1 MTKVVQFTMSRIP
14 NYGSVLQTYALQR
27 AIEKIPGCICQT
39 IDYLPQSGKSQKR
52 CLKNA
57 IRSIVRGLVY
67 GRSSRGFDHLK
78 KKDIHLTRPYVD
90 FNDLKEDPPEA
101 NVYVTGSDQMFNPIY
116 TNGDPAYFFEFLSPD
131 RRAQV
136 RKISYASSFAQE
148 LPAHWRDVYAKAL
161 MDYDALSLREQY
173 GVDLAQELTGKL
185 ATLCCDPTLLLT
197 RQEWM
202 EFAAKAK
209 RRIRHPYILCYNL
222 AYRVNPYPMANEV
235 ERAIQEK
242 LKLPIL
248 FVNGSKADLLKANS
262 KVIKWATPYEFVDL
276 FFNASF
282 IMTSSFHGTAFAL
295 QSGKPFLSYVSAN
308 AAADNRISDLLV
320 RCGAQGH
327 IVPIIDGPADEVD
340 LSRFDFDS
348 VTIDASLCR
357 IRAKSTDWL
366 EKNILNS

>member
-27 AIEKIPGCICQT
+27 AIEKIPGCTCQT
-39 IDYLPQSGKSQKR
+39 IDYLPQGGKHQKWG
-52 CLKNA
+52 LKNA
-57 IRSIVRGLVY
+57 IRSIVKGLVY
-67 GRSSRGFDHLK
+67 GRSNRGFDQLK
-78 KKDIHLTRPYVD
+78 KDDIHLTRPYAN
-90 FNDLKEDPPEA
+90 FNELGEDPPEA

-131 RRAQV
+131 WRARV

-148 LPAHWRDVYAKAL
+148 LPVHWRDVYAKAL

-173 GVDLAQELTGKL
+173 GVDLTQELTGKP

-276 FFNASF
+276 FFSASF

-308 AAADNRISDLLV
+308 AGADNRISDLLLQC
-320 RCGAQGH
+320 RAQEHG
-327 IVPIIDGPADEVD
+327 VPIMDKPVDLND
-340 LSRFDFDS
+340 LSRFDFDNEVVGEALGCFREQS
-348 VTIDASLCR
+348 FE
-357 IRAKSTDWL
+357 WL
-366 EKNILNS
+366 KKWVG